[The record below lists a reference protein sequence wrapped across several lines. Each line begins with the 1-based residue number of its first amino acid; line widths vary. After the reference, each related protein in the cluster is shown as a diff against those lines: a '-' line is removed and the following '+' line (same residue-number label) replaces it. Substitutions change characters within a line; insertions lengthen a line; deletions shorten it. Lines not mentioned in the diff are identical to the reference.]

1 MKIELNQNKVFYNN
15 GSEKK
20 EIHPFWLR
28 ERVNGEEY
36 LDKGTQQRLF
46 DPTSLSSDISIN
58 KANINEKY
66 LEIDFNDGVTS
77 KLEIDK
83 IALEFSKEDIVI
95 KSIEKTKWDSGLKNI
110 KNFNYQ
116 EDIYIYENNK
126 IKNLNNYWPTTI
138 IKSNSE
144 LFVRIIYKFSNNNFR
159 KKIKYLW
166 LKIYWENYGHF
177 GISNNKDCF
186 LINLDGQKQRTK
198 EVFEI
203 PINNK
208 YKAFAIKTDLLGCF
222 DNPVNT
228 VIEYSK
234 GVVRENDILTI
245 GESPLA
251 IMQNRYIS
259 PQNLEYSL
267 FSKAL
272 CYFFHPTSSLA
283 TACGMQLLINR
294 IGVTRIT
301 FALFVGYL
309 FKLVGIKGMF
319 YRLTGS
325 ESSLIDDISGTV
337 TPYDKSIVMG
347 PLNADLFCKE
357 VSNYL
362 NIDVAVVD
370 VNDLGGVKVLASSN
384 KKVNKILKRSLIS
397 NPAGNGD
404 EKPL

>member
-1 MKIELNQNKVFYNN
+1 MILINILLLLLVFLIISDLCIKNSPKSKLILLPVNYKVKRKDSLNELIIDLKIINKSKTKETMVNNINFELDFFKSR
-15 GSEKK
+15 GSEYCQ
-20 EIHPFWLR
+20 
-28 ERVNGEEY
+28 N
-36 LDKGTQQRLF
+36 
-46 DPTSLSSDISIN
+46 
-58 KANINEKY
+58 
-66 LEIDFNDGVTS
+66 
-77 KLEIDK
+77 
-83 IALEFSKEDIVI
+83 
-95 KSIEKTKWDSGLKNI
+95 LK
-110 KNFNYQ
+110 YQ
-116 EDIYIYENNK
+116 EDIYIYNK
-126 IKNLNNYWPTTI
+126 NKLKNLNNYWPTTI

-166 LKIYWENYGHF
+166 LKIFWENYGHF
-177 GISNNKDCF
+177 RISKNKDCL
-186 LINLDGQKQRTK
+186 LINLDGQKQRPK

-222 DNPVNT
+222 DDPVNT
-228 VIEYSK
+228 VIEYCK
-234 GVVRENDILTI
+234 GIVEKNDILTI

-301 FALFVGYL
+301 LALFVGFL
-309 FKLVGIKGMF
+309 FKLIGIKGIF

-347 PLNADLFCKE
+347 PLYADLFCKE
-357 VSNYL
+357 VSKYL

-384 KKVNKILKRSLIS
+384 KTLNKILKRNLIS

-404 EKPL
+404 EKTPIVLIREKK

>member
-1 MKIELNQNKVFYNN
+1 L
-15 GSEKK
+15 
-20 EIHPFWLR
+20 
-28 ERVNGEEY
+28 
-36 LDKGTQQRLF
+36 
-46 DPTSLSSDISIN
+46 
-58 KANINEKY
+58 
-66 LEIDFNDGVTS
+66 
-77 KLEIDK
+77 
-83 IALEFSKEDIVI
+83 
-95 KSIEKTKWDSGLKNI
+95 
-110 KNFNYQ
+110 
-116 EDIYIYENNK
+116 
-126 IKNLNNYWPTTI
+126 
-138 IKSNSE
+138 
-144 LFVRIIYKFSNNNFR
+144 
-159 KKIKYLW
+159 
-166 LKIYWENYGHF
+166 
-177 GISNNKDCF
+177 
-186 LINLDGQKQRTK
+186 LINLDGQKQRPK
-198 EVFEI
+198 EIFEI

-228 VIEYSK
+228 VIAYCK
-234 GVVRENDILTI
+234 GIVEKNDILTI

-283 TACGMQLLINR
+283 TACGMELLINR

-301 FALFVGYL
+301 FALFIGFL
-309 FKLVGIKGMF
+309 FKSPGIKGMF

-384 KKVNKILKRSLIS
+384 KKVNKILKRNLIS

-404 EKPL
+404 EKTPIVLIREKK